1 MKITPTGIRVDN
13 AELLF
18 WEMARRLKNEFR
30 YTGEN
35 GVKETDWFNYQGY
48 SWCATADIEAEFKT
62 EFTDHLTPPITVYTY
77 ISLIIKKIECTDIEG
92 NLIPVEFYD
101 EDGEEMGDDELK
113 EMIVE
118 LFT

>member
-1 MKITPTGIRVDN
+1 MKITPTKIRVDN
-13 AELLF
+13 AEELF
-18 WEMARRLKNEFR
+18 REMARRLKNEFG

-35 GVKETDWFNYQGY
+35 GVKQTDWFNYQGY
-48 SWCATADIEAEFKT
+48 FWCASADIEAEFKT

-77 ISLIIKKIECTDIEG
+77 VSVIIKKIECTDIEG
-92 NLIPVEFYD
+92 DNIPVVFYD
-101 EDGEEMGDDELK
+101 ENGKEMGDDELK